1 MDCESHQSLEMK
13 LIQQCL
19 GTSEIREFQHS
30 ILKQRTISQDTD
42 DDNDEEDDMN
52 LSPSLVFYL
61 RVQCSTPTTDLS
73 DIIHDIPTLCHILH
87 IHLNKLIE
95 FNKLDDDEL
104 EMTPEEAAV
113 YEDNQNFTCLQ
124 LIHMAQSSNMEE
136 GSRRHF
142 NSLMRSM
149 LSRLETPDDLVEACL
164 KAMAKAHDTESQ
176 FVQTVSE
183 ILVDVEDDDSS
194 NSSFGRANEEEG
206 TKNEKAQR
214 IVRQMRIIA
223 ILSIVLEH
231 ISSSMVGHPILDGFL
246 IHLSPAITSKN
257 AVVREHGVICL
268 AKFCLLSEHEKVMNQ
283 FRPLLMTIA
292 RSSEERAEVRV
303 QAVMALCDLALIHDE
318 MLDDP
323 ASSSSIAE
331 GEQDGEEPASSSHS
345 NSSSSTFKDLLIE
358 MLGHPKPLIVAIAAE
373 ISAKLLLAGR
383 FHDPILVG
391 WLVAVYFDSSKIV
404 DAESSSSADDEIG
417 AEDIGSPVRLQ
428 QLLSLFFPT
437 YSMSCLDANDAI
449 MASVGPLLEIVHF
462 KMEGM
467 KQKKALEQW
476 PVAKMVEYICYIVDI
491 ADKTKK
497 SEEKADSTEMDEND
511 VEPTEAGSVVDEMTE
526 GANEK
531 NHIIEA
537 SSTLLASIDIAEYL
551 AEFSSHIPAWYTRA
565 ISKILGSASIDVTTE
580 DMALLKR
587 LKTQVTEAEYSIDD
601 GPSLTAIRKL
611 SKVLEHIDEEADE
624 NEASAIED
632 DEEEEEEIAETLE
645 KVKLVDSE
653 KENPRLSTG
662 TVGSQI
668 SSKSRGRESM
678 SSRVSLGSVN

>member
-1 MDCESHQSLEMK
+1 ME
-13 LIQQCL
+13 LITQLLSSSELRQFQQAMM
-19 GTSEIREFQHS
+19 TPRSME
-30 ILKQRTISQDTD
+30 
-42 DDNDEEDDMN
+42 DNDEQN
-52 LSPSLVFYL
+52 KSLSPSHVFFC
-61 RVQCSTPTTDLS
+61 RIQCLTSTTDISHLIS
-73 DIIHDIPTLCHILH
+73 DIPTLCHVLDT
-87 IHLNKLIE
+87 HLSKLIE
-95 FNKLDDDEL
+95 FNSLNDDEL
-104 EMTPEEAAV
+104 EMTPEEAAIH
-113 YEDNQNFTCLQ
+113 EDNANFTLLQ
-124 LIHMAQSSNMEE
+124 LIHLASSSDMEE

-164 KAMAKAHDTESQ
+164 LAMAKAHDTEPQ
-176 FVQTVSE
+176 YVQTVSE
-183 ILVDVEDDDSS
+183 ILVDVEDED
-194 NSSFGRANEEEG
+194 GEEG
-206 TKNEKAQR
+206 DTTSSSEKAQR
-214 IVRQMRIIA
+214 IIRQMRIIS
-223 ILSIVLEH
+223 ILSIVLQH
-231 ISSSMVGHPILDGFL
+231 ISSAMVGHPILDSFWM
-246 IHLSPAITSKN
+246 HLSPAITSSN

-268 AKFCLLSEHEKVMNQ
+268 AKFCLLCESEKVMDQ
-283 FRPLLMTIA
+283 FCPLLMTIA
-292 RSSEERAEVRV
+292 KSGEERAEVRV
-303 QAVMALCDLALIHDE
+303 QAVMALCDLALIHED
-318 MLDDP
+318 MLLLG
-323 ASSSSIAE
+323 SK
-331 GEQDGEEPASSSHS
+331 EEEE
-345 NSSSSTFKDLLIE
+345 STTTSTLKDLLIE
-358 MLGHPKPLIVAIAAE
+358 MLGHSKPLIVAIAAE

-391 WLVAVYFDSSKIV
+391 WLVAIYFDSNIAN
-404 DAESSSSADDEIG
+404 AEELDEEIG

-449 MASVGPLLEIVHF
+449 MASVGPLLEIVNF

-476 PVAKMVEYICYIVDI
+476 PIAKMVEYICYIVDI

-497 SEEKADSTEMDEND
+497 SEEDAHNDADEND
-511 VEPTEAGSVVDEMTE
+511 VEPTEADEPTE
-526 GANEK
+526 ETNE
-531 NHIIEA
+531 NTIIEA

-565 ISKILGSASIDVTTE
+565 ISKILGSASINVTAE

-611 SKVLEHIDEEADE
+611 SKLLEDIDEEAEE
-624 NEASAIED
+624 NDASDIED
-632 DEEEEEEIAETLE
+632 EEEEEIAETLE
-645 KVKLVDSE
+645 KVQLVDSE